1 VKRITPLAALR
12 RSRGLTLAQ
21 VATSMGSGQPLVS
34 TFEQG
39 KAEVAE
45 DYMRRYARAVHSA
58 LREVRT
64 AYWLSV
70 SEHARFRLAQ
80 AQDALK
86 RRPRRPLT

>member
-1 VKRITPLAALR
+1 
-12 RSRGLTLAQ
+12 
-21 VATSMGSGQPLVS
+21 MGSGQPLVS

-45 DYMRRYARAVHSA
+45 DYMRRYARAVRAA

-70 SEHARFRLAQ
+70 AEHARLRLAQ
-80 AQDALK
+80 AQGALK
-86 RRPRRPLT
+86 LRRRRPLT